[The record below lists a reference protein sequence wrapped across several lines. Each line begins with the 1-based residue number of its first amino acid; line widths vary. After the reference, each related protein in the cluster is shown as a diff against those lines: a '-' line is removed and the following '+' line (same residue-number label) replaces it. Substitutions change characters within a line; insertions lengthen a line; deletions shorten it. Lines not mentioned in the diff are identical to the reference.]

1 MLRGIT
7 FRRLEF
13 GRKRCRVEKCRSTL
27 TAELISWRVRSSAYR
42 ARCVKPCPTLAAEL
56 HSEGILMLAMRAPH
70 SKGTSRCPFRITLK
84 PVFCRSTLGHCSY
97 FPKAKSPAGADPVR
111 AWCAAT
117 QYLDRAPHLSL
128 SVARFVSTTTRAKRR
143 SRSAIHG
150 TWYLGLGHSH
160 CAERLTVIL
169 SKRGIKSAIQL
180 TPS

>member
-13 GRKRCRVEKCRSTL
+13 GRKRCRVEKCRS
-27 TAELISWRVRSSAYR
+27 
-42 ARCVKPCPTLAAEL
+42 TLAAEL

-117 QYLDRAPHLSL
+117 QYLDRAPHLFTQRRPIGL
-128 SVARFVSTTTRAKRR
+128 YYNTR
-143 SRSAIHG
+143 
-150 TWYLGLGHSH
+150 
-160 CAERLTVIL
+160 
-169 SKRGIKSAIQL
+169 
-180 TPS
+180 

>member
-1 MLRGIT
+1 MFRGIT

-13 GRKRCRVEKCRSTL
+13 GRGRRRVEKCRSTL

-42 ARCVKPCPTLAAEL
+42 ARRVKPCPTLAAEL
-56 HSEGILMLAMRAPH
+56 HCGGILMLAMRAPH

-117 QYLDRAPHLSL
+117 QYLDRAPPPFYSASPDWSLLQHALSGGQERN
-128 SVARFVSTTTRAKRR
+128 SRNFVI
-143 SRSAIHG
+143 SAWA
-150 TWYLGLGHSH
+150 TP
-160 CAERLTVIL
+160 TV
-169 SKRGIKSAIQL
+169 
-180 TPS
+180 PSD